1 MVVPAPGGPDLR
13 PLRFHRLAVA
23 AGRKKLV
30 QRIAGASG
38 DDSAHADR
46 DLSRGD
52 QGCPSWIEGERGRAG
67 CHVVGAHLASDPDL
81 GSGRNLRRNDPG
93 AWPRPRRDHRSDDG
107 HRQSLCDSTLDLLA
121 RIHARKRDRQRVQR
135 GDRNALPGR
144 SDRAWARAHPR
155 HARRQRGGAPAGPLD
170 LARSEPRR
178 MNRNVR
184 RRYASRAWL
193 GGMYLLT
200 LVALVPLGLV
210 LWFTV
215 SKGLPPALHIE
226 FFTNSFRPYGIPGGG
241 VAHAIV
247 GTGILVG
254 LASLMAI
261 PIGIIGGVYVAEY
274 AVDPWASWVRLASDV
289 LVGTPS
295 IAIGLF
301 AYALVVVPVHHFSG
315 IAGSV
320 ALAILM
326 LPIVIR
332 TTEGAV
338 ALIPNGLR
346 ESGLALGL
354 PRWRVSLQLIL
365 PAAAPGVITGALL
378 AVARASGETAPLLF
392 TSLGN
397 TLFRVDPTNAIQ
409 ALPLTVY
416 QSALLPYHSLHY
428 QASGAP

>member
-1 MVVPAPGGPDLR
+1 
-13 PLRFHRLAVA
+13 
-23 AGRKKLV
+23 
-30 QRIAGASG
+30 
-38 DDSAHADR
+38 
-46 DLSRGD
+46 
-52 QGCPSWIEGERGRAG
+52 
-67 CHVVGAHLASDPDL
+67 
-81 GSGRNLRRNDPG
+81 
-93 AWPRPRRDHRSDDG
+93 
-107 HRQSLCDSTLDLLA
+107 
-121 RIHARKRDRQRVQR
+121 
-135 GDRNALPGR
+135 
-144 SDRAWARAHPR
+144 
-155 HARRQRGGAPAGPLD
+155 
-170 LARSEPRR
+170 
-178 MNRNVR
+178 
-184 RRYASRAWL
+184 
-193 GGMYLLT
+193 MYLLT
-200 LVALVPLGLV
+200 VLALIPLGLV

-215 SKGLPPALHIE
+215 SRGLPSVLHPE
-226 FFTNSFRPYGIPGGG
+226 FFTNSFRPVGIPGGG
-241 VAHAIV
+241 IAHAIV

-261 PIGIIGGVYVAEY
+261 PVGILGGVYVAEY

-332 TTEGAV
+332 TAEGAV
-338 ALIPNGLR
+338 ALIPHGLR

-397 TLFRVDPTNAIQ
+397 TLFKVDPTQAMQ

-416 QSALLPYHSLHY
+416 QYALLPYKSLQD
-428 QASGAP
+428 QAWGAALVLVVMVLGINLLSRWVLRRQIRLAGQL

>member
-1 MVVPAPGGPDLR
+1 
-13 PLRFHRLAVA
+13 
-23 AGRKKLV
+23 
-30 QRIAGASG
+30 
-38 DDSAHADR
+38 
-46 DLSRGD
+46 
-52 QGCPSWIEGERGRAG
+52 
-67 CHVVGAHLASDPDL
+67 
-81 GSGRNLRRNDPG
+81 
-93 AWPRPRRDHRSDDG
+93 
-107 HRQSLCDSTLDLLA
+107 
-121 RIHARKRDRQRVQR
+121 
-135 GDRNALPGR
+135 
-144 SDRAWARAHPR
+144 
-155 HARRQRGGAPAGPLD
+155 
-170 LARSEPRR
+170 
-178 MNRNVR
+178 MNRNAR
-184 RRYASRAWL
+184 RRYASTGWL
-193 GGMYLLT
+193 AVMYLLT
-200 LVALVPLGLV
+200 VVALIPLGLV

-215 SKGLPPALHIE
+215 SKGLPPALHVE
-226 FFTNSFRPYGIPGGG
+226 FFTNSFRPFGVPGGG

-261 PIGIIGGVYVAEY
+261 PIGILGGVYLAEY
-274 AVDPWASWVRLASDV
+274 GVARWASWVRLAADV

-301 AYALVVVPVHHFSG
+301 AYALFVAPVHHFSG

-320 ALAILM
+320 ALAVLM

-338 ALIPNGLR
+338 ALIPSGLR

-392 TSLGN
+392 TAFGN
-397 TLFRVDPTNAIQ
+397 QHMVFDPNGQLQ

-416 QSALLPYHSLHY
+416 QYALQPYKSLQD
-428 QASGAP
+428 QAWGAALVLVVIVLGINLASRWVLRRQLALAGQL